1 MRGLFRVLRKSSSR
15 AEAGAAA
22 VEFAIVVPL
31 LLLLLFG
38 IFDYGRFF
46 LVQMALTS
54 GAQEGVRASV
64 LGQSASNSFSAAVD
78 SVPASVIALAVLGQP
93 ETCAPA
99 TLQYRDCISSGASSN
114 TYCYQNPATGIS
126 SVNLTLSFTWIASG
140 ALWFFNSPLQP
151 QTVTTTAKAKC
162 NG

>member
-64 LGQSASNSFSAAVD
+64 LGQSASNSNAAAINAVPD
-78 SVPASVIALAVLGQP
+78 SVVALGVLGAAA
-93 ETCAPA
+93 TCDPITQRYAN
-99 TLQYRDCISSGASSN
+99 CISSDGTN
-114 TYCYQNPATGIS
+114 VYCFQNPATGIS

>member
-1 MRGLFRVLRKSSSR
+1 MRKAMRALRASSSR
-15 AEAGAAA
+15 SESGAAA
-22 VEFAIVVPL
+22 VEFAIVVPV

-64 LGQSASNSFSAAVD
+64 LGQSASNTYSAAIN
-78 SVPASVIALAVLGQP
+78 SVPTAVVALGVLTDAATCDPISAQYSNCLTSDGSNVYCAS
-93 ETCAPA
+93 
-99 TLQYRDCISSGASSN
+99 
-114 TYCYQNPATGIS
+114 NPATGVT
-126 SVNLTLSFTWIASG
+126 SVNLTLSFSWIAAG
-140 ALWFFNSPLQP
+140 ALWFFNSPIQP

>member
-15 AEAGAAA
+15 SEDGAAA

-64 LGQSASNSFSAAVD
+64 LGQSQSTISTTALNAIPTSI
-78 SVPASVIALAVLGQP
+78 IALGVLGDVS
-93 ETCAPA
+93 TCSAGTMNYA
-99 TLQYRDCISSGASSN
+99 DCVGRSTVTCLS
-114 TYCYQNPATGIS
+114 NPADGVS

-151 QTVTTTAKAKC
+151 QTVNTTAKAKC

>member
-1 MRGLFRVLRKSSSR
+1 MRKELRVSKKSNSK
-15 AEAGAAA
+15 AESGAAA

-31 LLLLLFG
+31 LLLLLFA

-78 SVPASVIALAVLGQP
+78 GVSPSVIALAVLGQP
-93 ETCAPA
+93 ETCSPS
-99 TLQYRDCISSGASSN
+99 TLQYRDCLSTGTSTN
-114 TYCYQNPATGIS
+114 VYCFQNPATGVT

>member
-1 MRGLFRVLRKSSSR
+1 MRKALRALRASSSR
-15 AEAGAAA
+15 SEAGAAA

-31 LLLLLFG
+31 LLLLLFA

-64 LGQSASNSFSAAVD
+64 LGQSDSTVSTTVLNAVPNEIIALGVLGDIATCSAGTMNYADCVARSSVTCSSN
-78 SVPASVIALAVLGQP
+78 PASGV
-93 ETCAPA
+93 T
-99 TLQYRDCISSGASSN
+99 
-114 TYCYQNPATGIS
+114 
-126 SVNLTLSFTWIASG
+126 SVNLTLSFNWITSG
-140 ALWFFNSPLQP
+140 ALWFFNSPIQP